1 MERRFIEESFPING
15 ISHESSKEKSIR
27 HGHISTLHAW
37 WARRPL
43 AASRSTIYG
52 ALRNFPKNTKK
63 IESEN
68 EFIQKLC
75 KWSNSN
81 DLNIIENAKS
91 KINENFKEPPKILDP
106 FGGGGSI
113 PLESVRLG
121 AETYCGDYNPV
132 SVLVQKCTVEFPQLY
147 GVENSK
153 NNELKNKSNFQLL
166 EDVKKWSKWIETES
180 KKEIGRFYDYENTTT
195 VGYIWAKTIPCQN
208 PKCGAE
214 IPLMRQYWLIQTK
227 KKQVALF
234 PFVKNGKIEF
244 KIVGDGYESFP
255 KDFNPKKGSISRAI
269 CTCYVCNSN
278 VNAEQTRK
286 LFQSGKSSEKLIV
299 IITSTKRSAGK
310 KFNLPSKKDIILH
323 QNASKYLK
331 EKIKHDENKSEI
343 SLIPDELITRV
354 PLSFGVINVWVYGI
368 KSWGELFNDR
378 QKLMLITFISNLKK
392 AYYSMLKNNYDVEYA
407 KVITTYLALNIDR
420 LVAYGSKMGFW
431 DSTREKISQAMT
443 RQALGMIFDYT
454 ENNPFSISFSWN
466 TNMIWILRVLEHCL
480 KIKQVENL
488 PKTIVS
494 NFSATQLPYSN
505 NFFDAI
511 ITDPPYYDNVPYSY
525 LSDFF
530 YVWLKRSVGFLYP
543 ELFSTPLSPK
553 AEEVVAYQQKDN
565 TSGKEYFEDLL
576 SKSFTEI
583 YRVLKPEGIAIIVYA
598 HKSTD
603 GWEALIKSLV
613 NSGLI
618 VTAAWPIHTEMKGRL
633 TSQNSAALASSIY
646 MVCRKWEKVSIGF
659 YRDIKKELK
668 TYLDKKLEQLW
679 GQGIAGGDFFISA
692 IGSAV
697 EVYGK
702 YEKVVDDKDKE
713 ISVLKLLNDTRT
725 IVTDYAINKVIK
737 GEFSDKISQMTRFY
751 ILWRWAYG
759 EAKVD
764 FGNALKMA
772 QSVGIDLEHEWNKGF
787 IVKEKE
793 LIQVIGP
800 DKRNE
805 KELKESHDLIDVLH
819 QTLLLWKKGKK
830 ESVDTFLEEK
840 GYKNSQVFKRVAQA
854 ISESLPLEST
864 EKKWLDGFLTGFKLD
879 GSQGR
884 SQSKLILDGEK

>member
-1 MERRFIEESFPING
+1 LERRFIEESFPINE
-15 ISHESSKEKSIR
+15 ISQESSKEKSIR
-27 HGHISTLHAW
+27 HGHISTLHSW

-43 AASRSTIYG
+43 SASRSTIYG
-52 ALRNFPKNTKK
+52 ALRNFPNDTKK

-113 PLESVRLG
+113 PLESLRLG
-121 AETYCGDYNPV
+121 CETHCGDYNPI
-132 SVLVQKCTVEFPQLY
+132 SVLIQKCTVEFPQLY
-147 GVENSK
+147 GVKNSK
-153 NNELKNKSNFQLL
+153 NSELKNKNNFQLL
-166 EDVKKWSKWIETES
+166 EDVKKWSEWIETES
-180 KKEIGRFYDYENTTT
+180 KKEIGKFYDYENTIT
-195 VGYIWAKTIPCQN
+195 VGYIWARTISCQN

-227 KKQVALF
+227 KKRVALF
-234 PFVKNGKIEF
+234 PFVKNKKIEF

-255 KDFNPKKGSISRAI
+255 KDFDPKKGSISRAI
-269 CTCYVCNSN
+269 CTCHICNSK
-278 VNAEQTRK
+278 VDADQTRK
-286 LFQSGKSSEKLIV
+286 LFQSGKSSEKLIAV
-299 IITSTKRSAGK
+299 ITSTKRSAGK
-310 KFNLPSKKDIILH
+310 KFNIPSKKDITLY

-331 EKIKHDENKSEI
+331 EKIKEKNKSEN
-343 SLIPDELITRV
+343 SLIPDELISRV

-392 AYYSMLKNNYDVEYA
+392 AHSSMLKNNYDVEYA
-407 KVITTYLALNIDR
+407 KVIITYLALNIDR

-454 ENNPFSISFSWN
+454 ENNPFSISFSWS
-466 TNMIWILRVLEHCL
+466 TNMKWILRVLEHCL
-480 KIKQVENL
+480 NIKQVESL
-488 PKTIVS
+488 SKSIVS

-505 NFFDAI
+505 NFFDAV

-553 AEEVVAYQQKDN
+553 TEEIVAYQQKDDI
-565 TSGKEYFEDLL
+565 TGKEHFEKLL
-576 SKSFTEI
+576 SKSFAEI
-583 YRVLKPEGIAIIVYA
+583 YRVLKPNGITIIVYA

-646 MVCRKWEKVSIGF
+646 MVCRKLKKEPIGF
-659 YRDIKKELK
+659 YRDVKKELK
-668 TYLDKKLEQLW
+668 QYLNKKLEQLW
-679 GQGIAGGDFFISA
+679 NEGVSGADFLISG
-692 IGSAV
+692 IGSAI
-697 EVYGK
+697 EVFGK
-702 YEKVVDDKDKE
+702 YEKVVDDKDE
-713 ISVLKLLNDTRT
+713 IVLVSKLLNDTRNM
-725 IVTDYAINKVIK
+725 VANYAIDKVIK

-751 ILWRWAYG
+751 ILWRWAHG
-759 EAKVD
+759 KAKVPFD
-764 FGNALKMA
+764 DALKLA
-772 QSVGIDLEHEWNKGF
+772 QSTGIDIEHEWNKGF
-787 IVKEKE
+787 IIKEKE
-793 LIQVIGP
+793 FIHVLGP
-800 DKRNE
+800 EDRSNLTNIDE
-805 KELKESHDLIDVLH
+805 LIDIMH

-830 ESVDTFLEEK
+830 ETVDEFLEEK
-840 GYKNSQVFKRVAQA
+840 GYKNSEIFKRVAQA
-854 ISESLPLEST
+854 ISESLHIEST
-864 EKKWLDGFLTGFKLD
+864 EKKWLDGFLTGFKLND
-879 GSQGR
+879 AQDA
-884 SQSKLILDGEK
+884 SQSKLF